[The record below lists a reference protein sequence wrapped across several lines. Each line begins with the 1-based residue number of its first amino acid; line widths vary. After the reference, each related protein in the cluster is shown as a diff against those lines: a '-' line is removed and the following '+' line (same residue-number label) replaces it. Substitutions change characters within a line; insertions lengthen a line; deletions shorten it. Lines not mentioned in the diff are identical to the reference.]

1 MLDGRQTMLGKSFVL
16 AMLVAASLTLS
27 GCAATRIAYTESEQA
42 VAEVP
47 DIADARFWAD
57 DHDTVGSFVAQG
69 LKHLRPGQFSLLAL
83 SGGGANG
90 AYGAGFLTGWT
101 RAGSRPEFSVV
112 TGVSVGALI
121 APFAFIGPERDS
133 ELAAMFTSGEAKNL
147 MEPSGLEILFGSGAY
162 SAEPLKKLVEAH
174 VDQDL
179 LADVA
184 AEYNKGRV
192 LLVAT
197 TDVDSQRTAIWNM
210 GAIAASTSPG
220 AQKLF
225 QTVLLAS
232 ASVPGV
238 FEPKRIEVVA
248 GGRRFSE
255 LHVDGGVTSNLVLVP
270 EAFLVS
276 DSKVPLGRKPQFY
289 TIVNGKLD
297 PEFKMTETGLIN
309 IVERSFETTIKANTN
324 NQLLASR
331 DYVLKR
337 NGNLYITAIDPSYPL
352 GEVMDFGIEQTAPLF
367 AQGFAQGLKA
377 ERWNYAP
384 VWK

>member
-1 MLDGRQTMLGKSFVL
+1 MAFAAAVL
-16 AMLVAASLTLS
+16 LLS
-27 GCAATRIAYTESEQA
+27 GCASTRVPYTQSEQA
-42 VAEVP
+42 AAQVP
-47 DIADARFWAD
+47 DIEAARFWAD
-57 DHDTVGSFVAQG
+57 DHDSVGTFIAKG
-69 LKHLRPGQFSLLAL
+69 LKHLKPGKFSLLAL

-90 AYGAGFLTGWT
+90 AYGAGFLNGWT

-121 APFAFIGPERDS
+121 APFAFIGPERDA
-133 ELAAMFTSGEAKNL
+133 ELAAMFTSGEAKDL
-147 MEPSGLEILFGSGAY
+147 MEASGLEILFGSGAY
-162 SAEPLKKLVEAH
+162 SAKPLEKLVQAH
-174 VDQDL
+174 VDEDL
-179 LADVA
+179 LDDVA
-184 AEYNKGRV
+184 AEYSKGRV

-210 GAIAASTSPG
+210 GAIAASDAPG
-220 AQKLF
+220 AQELF

-238 FEPKRIEVVA
+238 FKPQRIEVAA
-248 GGRRFSE
+248 GGRSFSE

-270 EAFLVS
+270 ESLLVS
-276 DSKVPLGRKPQFY
+276 DSKVSLDRNPQFY

-297 PEFKMTETGLIN
+297 PEFKMAETGLID

-337 NGNLYITAIDPSYPL
+337 NGSLFITAIDPSYPL

-367 AQGFAQGLKA
+367 AQGVAQGLKA
-377 ERWNYAP
+377 KRWNYDP